1 MGLPDG
7 YILIVIYI
15 PYDPHYLNW
24 GYCLHSQILVMQMS
38 AKPLQL
44 AACKG
49 YTVFANISGSGILRY
64 TILEVEIFRP
74 TTDSCKCPTKD
85 SKI

>member
-1 MGLPDG
+1 
-7 YILIVIYI
+7 
-15 PYDPHYLNW
+15 
-24 GYCLHSQILVMQMS
+24 MQMS